1 MGRRW
6 ILAVFQAPGERTFPM
21 ASVWRGADPYAYGRG
36 VVHSF
41 RRDESGI
48 EIETGGTDWEED
60 HIAKN
65 DTEYQPQKADKIPR
79 KALKTLGF

>member
-1 MGRRW
+1 
-6 ILAVFQAPGERTFPM
+6 M
-21 ASVWRGADPYAYGRG
+21 AGVWRGADLYAYGRK
-36 VVHSF
+36 VVHPF
-41 RRDESGI
+41 RRGESGI

-65 DTEYQPQKADKIPR
+65 DTEYQPKIRIKNPR

>member
-1 MGRRW
+1 
-6 ILAVFQAPGERTFPM
+6 M
-21 ASVWRGADPYAYGRG
+21 AGVWRGADPYAYGRG
-36 VVHSF
+36 VVHPF

-65 DTEYQPQKADKIPR
+65 DTEYQPQNNVYPMSRTKFPAKP
-79 KALKTLGF
+79 

>member
-1 MGRRW
+1 
-6 ILAVFQAPGERTFPM
+6 M
-21 ASVWRGADPYAYGRG
+21 ASVWRGEDPYAYGRG
-36 VVHSF
+36 VVHPF

-65 DTEYQPQKADKIPR
+65 DTEYQPQKAEQ
-79 KALKTLGF
+79 KTPQSLENSGFLRLFVL

>member
-1 MGRRW
+1 
-6 ILAVFQAPGERTFPM
+6 M
-21 ASVWRGADPYAYGRG
+21 AGVWRGADPYAYGRG
-36 VVHSF
+36 VGHPF

-60 HIAKN
+60 HIAKTIQN
-65 DTEYQPQKADKIPR
+65 TNRKKQDKITR

>member
-1 MGRRW
+1 
-6 ILAVFQAPGERTFPM
+6 M

-36 VVHSF
+36 VVHPF

-65 DTEYQPQKADKIPR
+65 DTEYQPQKQDKIPR
-79 KALKTLGF
+79 KALKTLGL